1 MGTVSRIGRLPRR
14 VRSGLIRRRV
24 ALGAGVRAYRSRV
37 SRPLGPWPPRRPVLA
52 EPVEEL
58 LTWNVLDR
66 DFYAAQSGKEF
77 ADDTVAARHYL
88 RWGLQ
93 RGLSPHPLYEP
104 EFHDPKYR
112 ARKGVDPFL
121 RARRATTGALGPL
134 FDVATYL
141 DQHPE
146 AVEHPGGALG
156 HFLSWATPETPLPV
170 RPDHVGAVPT
180 LAAVRDRA
188 IAAAR
193 RWREQHTTG
202 HGTRLT
208 DDFDAAAERDWITR
222 VSRLP
227 LPVAGDEPLVSVVIA
242 VRNRPAQ
249 IRAAVASVL
258 GQSLRDLELIV
269 VDDGSSDE
277 TPEVLHE
284 LAGRDYRVRV
294 LAGPWRGV
302 CAARNTGI
310 AAARGRYVAFL
321 DSDDVYRPRFL
332 ELAVKAMAGDGLR
345 AVHAVLDHGPG
356 ASPRYLAFD
365 GTHDHLLVK
374 NHVNMISLVVER
386 SLLTAIGGFDESLR
400 RWVDHDLVIRI
411 ARETPLRLLPFV
423 GGAAGGTATSK
434 DRITLTEAPG
444 WEYVVLAKHHVDWSA
459 VADGLAGR
467 VPGRVSVLIPTF
479 QDWRMTTDAVTSVLA
494 AAAVEGDDVEVVV
507 VDNGSRRAVSAIL
520 AARFAATPEVTVV
533 RAARN
538 LNFALGSNLA
548 FAHSTGSTVVFLNND
563 TVVRPGWLR
572 PLVDALADDAVAG
585 AQPLLVYPDGTIQ
598 SAGTVFAGGDSFPH
612 AFLAHHPMEDAQALG
627 TMTGF
632 TAVTAAALA
641 MRATDVVALRGF
653 DPMFINGCEDVDLC
667 LRAGAELGRRFAV
680 VTASVVEHLESKTPG
695 RSAFGGANRQQF
707 AARWAGRLPAPE
719 LDRYEAAGFA
729 VAHLQ
734 PGVVDPA
741 GLRTALPVLV
751 RPSRASVAA
760 VDERPPELRWAL
772 KIGAHA
778 GPRGDTWGDVHFAR
792 DLAAALRRLGQQVVV
807 DRRLAFERPTGYLDD
822 VTLTLRGLEPY
833 APGPGRTNL
842 LWVISH
848 PDAVTAEE
856 ARRYDAV
863 FAASVPWAASVSEQW
878 ALDVRPLL
886 QATEPSRFQ
895 PGTSAASAGPVLFLG
910 SGRRGEVRPIVRDAI
925 QAGVDL
931 HVYGLNWRDEIPAR
945 YLRGEYL
952 ANDAAGAAYE
962 QARVVLNDHW
972 ADMRAHGFVSN
983 RVFDAVAAGGR
994 VISDPVEGLTEL
1006 FGPAVRTYSS
1016 PEELAALCALEPEEF
1031 CPPEALKLVSEEVRT
1046 VHSFDARAR
1055 VLLDAAL
1062 AARARTAV

>member
-1 MGTVSRIGRLPRR
+1 M
-14 VRSGLIRRRV
+14 RSGLIRRRV
-24 ALGAGVRAYRSRV
+24 ALGAGIRAYRRRAG
-37 SRPLGPWPPRRPVLA
+37 RPLGPWPPRRALS
-52 EPVEEL
+52 EPVEEF

-66 DFYAAQSGKEF
+66 DFYAAQAGKEF

-93 RGLSPHPLYEP
+93 RGFSPHPLYEP

-112 ARKGVDPFL
+112 ARKGADPLL
-121 RARRATTGALGPL
+121 RARRATKGALGPV
-134 FDVATYL
+134 FDLATYL

-146 AVEHPGGALG
+146 AAEHPGGALG
-156 HFLSWATPETPLPV
+156 HFLSWAGPETALPV

-180 LAAVRDRA
+180 LGVVRARA

-193 RWREQHTTG
+193 QWRDQHTTG

-208 DDFDAAAERDWITR
+208 DDFDAAAERAWIAR

-227 LPVAGDEPLVSVVIA
+227 LPIAGDAPLVSVVIA

-258 GQSLRDLELIV
+258 AQSLRDLELIV
-269 VDDGSSDE
+269 VDDGSDDE
-277 TPEVLHE
+277 TPDVLRE

-345 AVHAVLDHGPG
+345 AAHAVLDHGPG

-365 GTHDHLLVK
+365 GSHQHLLVK

-386 SLLTAIGGFDESLR
+386 ELLTAIGGFDESLR

-444 WEYVVLAKHHVDWSA
+444 WEYVVLAKHHVDWSG
-459 VADGLAGR
+459 VADELAAR

-494 AAAVEGDDVEVVV
+494 AAAEDDDVEVVV

-520 AARFAATPEVTVV
+520 VARLAGDTRVRVV
-533 RAARN
+533 RAVRN

-548 FAHSTGSTVVFLNND
+548 FAHSTGSAVVFLNND

-572 PLVDALADDAVAG
+572 PLVGALADDVVAG

-598 SAGTVFAGGDSFPH
+598 SAGTVFPGGDGFPH
-612 AFLAHHPMEDAQALG
+612 AFLAHHPVEDAQALG

-641 MRATDVVALRGF
+641 MRAADVVALRGF
-653 DPMFINGCEDVDLC
+653 DPMFINGCEDIDLC
-667 LRAGAELGRRFAV
+667 LRAVDRLGGRFAV
-680 VTASVVEHLESKTPG
+680 VTASVVEHHESKTPG
-695 RSAFGGANRQQF
+695 RSAFGGANRVEF
-707 AARWAGRLPAPE
+707 AARWTGRLPASE
-719 LDRYEAAGFA
+719 FWRYERAGFA

-734 PGVVDPA
+734 PGTVDPA
-741 GLRTALPVLV
+741 GLRTPLPVLT
-751 RPSRASVAA
+751 RPAPSRVAA
-760 VDERPPELRWAL
+760 AVVEERPPALRWAV

-792 DLAAALRRLGQQVVV
+792 DLARALRRLGQQVVV
-807 DRRLAFERPTGYLDD
+807 DRRLAFDRATGHLDD

-856 ARRYDAV
+856 ASRYDAV
-863 FAASVPWAASVSEQW
+863 FAASAPWAASVSGRWGLQ
-878 ALDVRPLL
+878 VRPLL
-886 QATEPSRFQ
+886 QATDPSRFQ
-895 PGTSAASAGPVLFLG
+895 PGASSDGGAGPVLFLG

-925 QAGVDL
+925 LAGIDL

-952 ANDAAGAAYE
+952 DNDAAGAAYE

-972 ADMRAHGFVSN
+972 ADMRAHGFISN

-994 VISDPVEGLTEL
+994 VISDPIEGLTEL

-1016 PEELAALCALEPEEF
+1016 PEELAALCALEPDEF
-1031 CPPEALKLVSEEVRT
+1031 CPQEALKLVSEEVRT

>member
-1 MGTVSRIGRLPRR
+1 M
-14 VRSGLIRRRV
+14 RSGLLRRRV
-24 ALGAGVRAYRSRV
+24 ALGAGVRAYRLRAG
-37 SRPLGPWPPRRPVLA
+37 RPLGPWPPRRPVRV

-58 LTWNVLDR
+58 LAWNVLDR
-66 DFYAAQSGKEF
+66 EFYAAQSGKEF
-77 ADDTVAARHYL
+77 ADDAVAARHYL

-104 EFHDPKYR
+104 EFHDPRYR
-112 ARKGVDPFL
+112 ARKGVDPLL
-121 RARRATTGALGPL
+121 RARLATRGALGPL
-134 FDVATYL
+134 FDVAAYL
-141 DQHPE
+141 QRHPD
-146 AVEHPGGALG
+146 AAEHPGGVLG
-156 HFLSWATPETPLPV
+156 HFLSWAGPETPVPV
-170 RPDHVGAVPT
+170 RPDHAGPVPS
-180 LAAVRDRA
+180 LGVVRERA

-193 RWREQHTTG
+193 RWREQHAVA
-202 HGTRLT
+202 HGTRLSEHL
-208 DDFDAAAERDWITR
+208 DPAAERAWIDR

-227 LPVAGDEPLVSVVIA
+227 LPSADDGPLVSVVIA

-277 TPEVLHE
+277 TPDVLRE
-284 LAGRDYRVRV
+284 LAGRDYRLRV
-294 LAGPWRGV
+294 LDGPWRGV

-332 ELAVKAMAGDGLR
+332 ELAVRAMAGDGLR
-345 AVHAVLDHGPG
+345 AAHAVLDHGPD
-356 ASPRYLAFD
+356 APLRYLAFD
-365 GTHDHLLVK
+365 GGHEHLLVK

-400 RWVDHDLVIRI
+400 RWVDHDLAIRV

-423 GGAAGGTATSK
+423 GGAVGRAGTGT

-444 WEYVVLAKHHVDWSA
+444 WEYVVLAKHHVDWAA
-459 VADGLAGR
+459 VAAALPDR

-479 QDWRMTTDAVTSVLA
+479 QDWRMTADAVASVLA
-494 AAAVEGDDVEVVV
+494 AADADGDDVEVVV
-507 VDNGSRRAVSAIL
+507 ADNGSRRAVSAIL
-520 AARFAATPEVTVV
+520 ATRFAASPEVRVV
-533 RAARN
+533 RAVRN

-548 FAHSTGSTVVFLNND
+548 FAHSTGAAVVFLNND

-572 PLVDALADDAVAG
+572 PLVGVLDDGAVAG

-612 AFLAHHPMEDAQALG
+612 AFLAQHPAEDAQALG

-641 MRATDVVALRGF
+641 MRAADVVALRGF
-653 DPMFINGCEDVDLC
+653 DPMFINGCEDIDLC
-667 LRAGAELGRRFAV
+667 LRAVAGLGGRFAV
-680 VTASVVEHLESKTPG
+680 VTESVVEHHESRTPG
-695 RSAFGGANRQQF
+695 RLAFGAANRHEF
-707 AARWAGRLPAPE
+707 LARWAGRLPASE
-719 LDRYEAAGFA
+719 LGRYEDAGFA
-729 VAHLQ
+729 VAHVQ
-734 PGVVDPA
+734 PGAVDPA
-741 GLRTALPVLV
+741 GLRTALPLLV
-751 RPSRASVAA
+751 RPAPVTVA
-760 VDERPPELRWAL
+760 ERPPALRWAV

-778 GPRGDTWGDVHFAR
+778 GPRGDTWGDAHFAR

-807 DRRLAFERPTGYLDD
+807 DRRLAFDRPTGYLDD

-863 FAASVPWAASVSEQW
+863 FAASAPWAAAVSDRW
-878 ALDVRPLL
+878 GLDVRPLL

-895 PGTSAASAGPVLFLG
+895 PGASAGAGAGPVLFLG

-952 ANDAAGAAYE
+952 DNDAAGAAYE
-962 QARVVLNDHW
+962 RARVVLNDHW
-972 ADMRAHGFVSN
+972 ADMREHGFVSN

-994 VISDPVEGLTEL
+994 VISDPIEGLTEL

-1016 PEELAALCALEPEEF
+1016 PAELAALCVLEPEEF
-1031 CPPEALKLVSEEVRT
+1031 CPRDALKLVSEEVRT

-1062 AARARTAV
+1062 TARTR